1 MTHDERELLE
11 KINHALDQQ
20 RQKLKRCLRNSKDW
34 HEFGM
39 YCVEDENTGELV
51 EGNVDPLKLGRELGV
66 IGEYDTVDYR
76 R

>member
-1 MTHDERELLE
+1 MTHDERKLLE
-11 KINHALDQQ
+11 KINHALEQQ

-34 HEFGM
+34 HQFGT

-51 EGNVDPLKLGRELGV
+51 EGDIDPLKLGRELGV
-66 IGEYDTVDYR
+66 IGEYDTVYYR

>member
-1 MTHDERELLE
+1 MTHDEHKLLE
-11 KINHALDQQ
+11 KINHALEQQ

-66 IGEYDTVDYR
+66 IGEYDMVYYR